1 MAETRRVLRVTI
13 AGGGPVG
20 LMLALTLKSIM
31 PDEVAIQIFDDRWT
45 STSTGITWRGKNEG
59 NSRRQQVVTIQS
71 RQYSRFPEIVK
82 NALFSS
88 TSDYSEMWPV
98 GPDSPLELG
107 RPRNLR
113 IAFIEDKL
121 LELADRDN
129 DIQLRTERFDPTDR
143 NLNTQ
148 HLLVISDGG
157 QSATR
162 DYFIKE
168 QKKFGEPDNTAYS
181 VDGKVP
187 LEDTVLGLRV
197 KSSMSDSTAVLLTIS
212 QNRFLL
218 NSLRGEGFLN
228 MRLEPEE
235 VREVIGF
242 NKATKQFHPCIQS
255 NPCMMVRK
263 SKHDFVCS
271 THGTHF
277 KPAIDASNGASALWP
292 RILEGLRLFGVDEK
306 DLSGITAFR
315 LSMVQRP
322 RFTAELIPPTAK
334 TPGTFGCLLG
344 DAANAIHF
352 WPGRGLNSGFA
363 AAHSLAKSLSKNW
376 NGRALRDSDLM
387 RHEAAMAMLQYRHK
401 SRAWRAMV
409 TTDRSG
415 TVIPIQQVIGES
427 CRNPRKEDFRAEFLN
442 RIRSKRQ
449 RLDGRL
455 DNLPEDNKLE
465 KIFPKIDDETLQ
477 VLVDSE
483 AWNTT
488 SMGGEE
494 ADVEWLLNWA
504 SAHNQKLKDGAP
516 QAEKDADGASHDPSP
531 PDIEP
536 ADRIPNE
543 RPRPRRLRY
552 FFSGAVLS
560 AGLVLV
566 WQKGLT
572 QSITELAN
580 WWHSFGF

>member
-1 MAETRRVLRVTI
+1 MPETRRPLRVTI

-20 LMLALTLKSIM
+20 LMLALTLKSLM
-31 PDEVAIQIFDDRWT
+31 PEEVAIQIFDKRWART
-45 STSTGITWRGKNEG
+45 SAGVTWRGKNEG

-71 RQYSRFPEIVK
+71 RQYSRFPEAVK

-88 TSDYSEMWPV
+88 PSDYSEMWPI
-98 GPDSPLELG
+98 GPDSPFELG
-107 RPRNLR
+107 RPRNMR

-121 LELADRDN
+121 LELADREN
-129 DIQLRTERFDPTDR
+129 DIQLRTERFDPADR

-162 DYFIKE
+162 DYFIG
-168 QKKFGEPDNTAYS
+168 QQNKFGEPDSTAYS
-181 VDGKVP
+181 VDGKAP

-197 KSSMSDSTAVLLTIS
+197 RSSISDSTAVLLTIS

-218 NSLRGEGFLN
+218 NSLRGEGILN

-242 NKATKQFHPCIQS
+242 DKATRQFHSCIQS

-263 SKHDFVCS
+263 SKHDFVCA

-277 KPAIDASNGASALWP
+277 KPAIDAANGASTLWP

-322 RFTAELIPPTAK
+322 RFTAELIPATAN

-352 WPGRGLNSGFA
+352 WPGHGLNSGVA
-363 AAHSLAKSLSKNW
+363 AAYSLAKSLSKNW
-376 NGRALRDSDLM
+376 NGRALRDADLM

-401 SRAWRAMV
+401 SRAWRAMI
-409 TTDRSG
+409 TTDRAG
-415 TVIPIQQVIGES
+415 AVVPIQQIIGES
-427 CRNPRKEDFRAEFLN
+427 CRNPRKEDFRKEFVD
-442 RIRSKRQ
+442 RIRAKRQ

-455 DNLPEDNKLE
+455 ENLPEDNRLE
-465 KIFPKIDDETLQ
+465 RICSGVDDETLQ
-477 VLVDSE
+477 VLIDSQV
-483 AWNTT
+483 WNTV

-504 SAHNQKLKDGAP
+504 SAHNEGSNNGAP
-516 QAEKDADGASHDPSP
+516 QMDKADRVSGSVTLPAADVSPGDPS
-531 PDIEP
+531 
-536 ADRIPNE
+536 
-543 RPRPRRLRY
+543 RPQRLRY
-552 FFSGAVLS
+552 FFFGAVLS
-560 AGLVLV
+560 TGSVLV
-566 WQKGLT
+566 WQRGLT
-572 QSITELAN
+572 QPIAELIK
-580 WWHSFGF
+580 WWHSLGF